1 MTQRFVYL
9 AVCATLRLLAR
20 RRDDLEREAIAD
32 RGSRIAD
39 RERGARTGSRFAP
52 LPCRLVARPPVTTV
66 DKRRH

>member
-32 RGSRIAD
+32 RGSRIANAAREQD
-39 RERGARTGSRFAP
+39 RGSLA
-52 LPCRLVARPPVTTV
+52 LPCRLVARLPVAAV
-66 DKRRH
+66 DKRWH